1 MLLVT
6 TEQIAGRNVELLGI
20 VEGSSIQTV
29 HAGKDIMNSLKTLV
43 GGELTSYTEMMEKAR
58 KLATDKM
65 VKNAQQMGADA
76 VICVRYSSSEVMQGA
91 AEVLVVRYSS
101 QIGIVKLGE
110 QNGRYKISFSNIMEK
125 LLKQAQKNKNVL
137 EYKEVNDAF
146 KNIELTPEKFEW
158 ILDYFEKQGVDVL
171 KYQRR

>member
-6 TEQIAGRNVELLGI
+6 TEQIAGRNVEPSGI
-20 VEGSSIQTV
+20 VEESSIQTV

-76 VICVRYSSSEVMQGA
+76 VICVRY
-91 AEVLVVRYSS
+91 
-101 QIGIVKLGE
+101 
-110 QNGRYKISFSNIMEK
+110 
-125 LLKQAQKNKNVL
+125 
-137 EYKEVNDAF
+137 
-146 KNIELTPEKFEW
+146 
-158 ILDYFEKQGVDVL
+158 
-171 KYQRR
+171 

>member
-29 HAGKDIMNSLKTLV
+29 HAWKDIMNSLKTLV

-91 AEVLVVRYSS
+91 AEVLVYGTAVRL
-101 QIGIVKLGE
+101 V
-110 QNGRYKISFSNIMEK
+110 
-125 LLKQAQKNKNVL
+125 
-137 EYKEVNDAF
+137 
-146 KNIELTPEKFEW
+146 
-158 ILDYFEKQGVDVL
+158 
-171 KYQRR
+171 

>member
-29 HAGKDIMNSLKTLV
+29 HEGKDIMNSLKTLV

-91 AEVLVVRYSS
+91 AEVLVYGTAVRL
-101 QIGIVKLGE
+101 V
-110 QNGRYKISFSNIMEK
+110 
-125 LLKQAQKNKNVL
+125 
-137 EYKEVNDAF
+137 
-146 KNIELTPEKFEW
+146 
-158 ILDYFEKQGVDVL
+158 
-171 KYQRR
+171 

>member
-29 HAGKDIMNSLKTLV
+29 NAGKDIMNSLKTLV

-91 AEVLVVRYSS
+91 AEVLVYGTAVRL
-101 QIGIVKLGE
+101 V
-110 QNGRYKISFSNIMEK
+110 
-125 LLKQAQKNKNVL
+125 
-137 EYKEVNDAF
+137 
-146 KNIELTPEKFEW
+146 
-158 ILDYFEKQGVDVL
+158 
-171 KYQRR
+171 

>member
-20 VEGSSIQTV
+20 VEGSSIRTV

-91 AEVLVVRYSS
+91 AEVLVYGTAVRL
-101 QIGIVKLGE
+101 V
-110 QNGRYKISFSNIMEK
+110 
-125 LLKQAQKNKNVL
+125 
-137 EYKEVNDAF
+137 
-146 KNIELTPEKFEW
+146 
-158 ILDYFEKQGVDVL
+158 
-171 KYQRR
+171 